1 MAGTAVAKKSG
12 AKQPEDHKAKAE
24 VPKVQEV
31 EGARIVTI
39 HGADFRIEN
48 EVFDDFELLDD
59 LRAVQDDEDASRMPA
74 LLRRML
80 GVDGYKQAMDAL
92 RDPETGRVGI
102 EKGTM
107 LVWDLFKALDP
118 NS

>member
-1 MAGTAVAKKSG
+1 MASTAVAKKG
-12 AKQPEDHKAKAE
+12 VKQPEDHQAKVEKAKVE
-24 VPKVQEV
+24 EV
-31 EGARIVTI
+31 EGARIVTLNG
-39 HGADFRIEN
+39 HEYRIEN

-59 LRAVQDDEDASRMPA
+59 LRAVQDSEDASRMPA

-80 GVDGYKQAMDAL
+80 GNDGYKEAMNAL
-92 RDPETGRVGI
+92 RDPDTGRVGI
-102 EKGTM
+102 EAGSL